1 MSIQVKVDE
10 DLSEEVAAV
19 FAAAGYQAD
28 TVRSQG
34 WGGLLDDD
42 LWVRVQAEGRW
53 LITAVKEFGDVRK
66 YRPGGHA
73 GVVLIRADNESRRR
87 YLDLAGTV
95 VRSLRLEDIPGCLVV
110 VTPRG
115 IRLRDWGS
123 RASSGNRDLCGE
135 AMTLM
140 LDP

>member
-1 MSIQVKVDE
+1 MPLRVKVDE

-19 FAAAGYQAD
+19 FAAAGHVSD
-28 TVRSQG
+28 TVRTQG
-34 WGGLLDDD
+34 WGGLLDDE

-53 LITAVKEFGDVRK
+53 LITADKEFGDVRK
-66 YRPGGHA
+66 YRPGRHA

-87 YLDLAGTV
+87 YLELAGTV

-115 IRLRDWGS
+115 IRLRD
-123 RASSGNRDLCGE
+123 
-135 AMTLM
+135 
-140 LDP
+140 